1 MIAFYLR
8 EPVISDSEIITVV
21 EDRAAALKILTS
33 ALLASGFRQKD
44 DLAFIPCPLGTFT
57 DPSTKGE
64 NECKECPPGNF

>member
-21 EDRAAALKILTS
+21 EHRPLGRKALTS
-33 ALLASGFRQKD
+33 ALLASGFRQKY

-57 DPSTKGE
+57 DPSTKEE
-64 NECKECPPGNF
+64 NGCKECPPGNF